1 MKVEDSRRRLT
12 LKTNVRR
19 RGDRRP
25 LTVERTPSFRRE
37 LARSREEAWEEELAE
52 LADRIDQQGRRLGET
67 MALKDLVAYQNLVRD
82 FMSIVVTRLYR
93 LREEK
98 GRDRKGRQRLY
109 LLVEE
114 IQHRLREL
122 VSMVLDKE
130 KPRLEVLA
138 KVDEIRGLLLDLYT

>member
-12 LKTNVRR
+12 TKTNVRR
-19 RGDRRP
+19 GGNRR
-25 LTVERTPSFRRE
+25 TQAAERTPSFRRE
-37 LARSREEAWEEELAE
+37 LVKARAEGWEEELAE
-52 LADRIDQQGRRLGET
+52 LADRIDRQGRRLVET
-67 MALKDLVAYQNLVRD
+67 MALKDLVDYQNLVRD

-93 LREEK
+93 LREET

-122 VSMVLDKE
+122 VSMVIEKE
-130 KPRLEVLA
+130 QPRLEVLA
-138 KVDEIRGLLLDLYT
+138 KLDEIRGLLLDLYT